1 MPAELCIEITQDE
14 FPVDLGINA
23 DETLWVGSGQIT
35 GIRRKTRG
43 GAIDKGIPFVKQDQ
57 ADGRAVP
64 QDPHFSA
71 GVGCRNCGRSI
82 SGTFDPG
89 HKLIICIDDPL
100 KEVLSDF
107 SAGGDLLVQDA
118 EWNGHLGIQIL
129 RNLPELYRRAKQ
141 DVGGSNIV
149 FRIELRLAVRIGTAA
164 DPDQSEAVS
173 DFRLFQQGRRDI
185 CQSTLSGDKQ
195 RAGSSAEPPE

>member
-1 MPAELCIEITQDE
+1 M
-14 FPVDLGINA
+14 
-23 DETLWVGSGQIT
+23 
-35 GIRRKTRG
+35 
-43 GAIDKGIPFVKQDQ
+43 
-57 ADGRAVP
+57 
-64 QDPHFSA
+64 
-71 GVGCRNCGRSI
+71 
-82 SGTFDPG
+82 
-89 HKLIICIDDPL
+89 
-100 KEVLSDF
+100 
-107 SAGGDLLVQDA
+107 QDA

-195 RAGSSAEPPE
+195 RAGIIRRAS